1 MAAVGWES
9 PLNGLN
15 AGSEVELKGNVGL
28 KTLKK
33 KKKEGRES
41 LHIDSTLLTRQ
52 RRGLVQIP

>member
-15 AGSEVELKGNVGL
+15 AGSEVEFKGNVGL
-28 KTLKK
+28 KT
-33 KKKEGRES
+33 GRES
-41 LHIDSTLLTRQ
+41 LHIDSTLLTRR